1 MFGLQPIEIIFTLV
15 LALLLFGPKKLPEIA
30 RGLGNAIREFRE
42 STSQV
47 TEEFRKATEAQ
58 PEPAPA
64 TTPRSS
70 ATIVTAPAVPA
81 APVPPAPAVVEP
93 EATAPSVTETPAAS
107 TTTAS
112 RETAESPPQP

>member
-47 TEEFRKATEAQ
+47 TEEFRKAAEPQ

-70 ATIVTAPAVPA
+70 ATIVTAPSVPA
-81 APVPPAPAVVEP
+81 EPVTPAPTVSEP
-93 EATAPSVTETPAAS
+93 EATVLSDVEAPAVSATAAPSEA
-107 TTTAS
+107 
-112 RETAESPPQP
+112 AESPPKP

>member
-30 RGLGNAIREFRE
+30 RGLGSAIREFRE

-47 TEEFRKATEAQ
+47 TEEFRKAAAPE

-70 ATIVTAPAVPA
+70 ATIVTAPSVPVEPVTP
-81 APVPPAPAVVEP
+81 APVVVET
-93 EATAPSVTETPAAS
+93 EAALTSTADRAATDPTTPPTET
-107 TTTAS
+107 T
-112 RETAESPPQP
+112 ESPPKP

>member
-47 TEEFRKATEAQ
+47 TEEFRKAAE

-70 ATIVTAPAVPA
+70 ATIVTVPSVPTEPTT
-81 APVPPAPAVVEP
+81 APVVS
-93 EATAPSVTETPAAS
+93 EAEGALSSPTETAAAEPMASPTDS
-107 TTTAS
+107 T
-112 RETAESPPQP
+112 ESPPRP